1 MYMMDTSKMVVGQK
15 ITMAGNVESLPV
27 DGEVV
32 KVTPDGIE
40 VRIRRYGR
48 FNDCVIY
55 KFTREGECLDMDGEP
70 SGHFIDEVDE
80 HGNRV
85 LGSTE

>member
-1 MYMMDTSKMVVGQK
+1 MMDTSKMVVGQR
-15 ITMAGNVESLPV
+15 ITMAGSADRLPS

-48 FNDCVIY
+48 FNDYVIY
-55 KFTREGECLDMDGEP
+55 KFTREGECIDMDGEP
-70 SGHFIDEVDE
+70 SGYFVDEVDE
-80 HGNRV
+80 HGKRV